1 MSKLFID
8 TLVQYG
14 GTLTDKDAVVVLNTV
29 SKHINKKMKILE
41 YRCEIEFKLQR
52 LPEDNWDCL
61 PKKVAVQTM
70 AQLDGPFRG
79 QIPIYTNVDF
89 QIPTPT
95 ISTVTTGVPIS
106 PFGPVIGVPG
116 IAINPFGNPNSLED
130 RNKKALKYLE
140 IIKKIETQLDNLKKG
155 LIEKKD
161 IDTTYFS
168 FVNLEEP
175 EDISHLDE
183 MFTKTGSSFYGA
195 L

>member
-1 MSKLFID
+1 MSKLFME
-8 TLVQYG
+8 TLIQYG
-14 GTLTDKDAVVVLNTV
+14 GILSDNDEVVVLNTV

-41 YRCEIEFKLQR
+41 YKYQIKFKLEC
-52 LPEDNWDCL
+52 LPEDNWDSI
-61 PKKVAVQTM
+61 PKKIAVQTM
-70 AQLDGPFRG
+70 AQIDGPIRG

-95 ISTVTTGVPIS
+95 INAVTTGVPIT

-130 RNKKALKYLE
+130 RNKKALRYLQV
-140 IIKKIETQLDNLKKG
+140 IKKIIEDLENLKNG
-155 LIEKKD
+155 LVEKKN

-168 FVNLEEP
+168 FVDLEEP
-175 EDISHLDE
+175 DDLNKLEDML
-183 MFTKTGSSFYGA
+183 GSTSFYES